1 MRVLSIRSWPCRP
14 SRARRAFGVALI
26 VGLSLA
32 WGTNWVAM
40 KVALEHLPPWTYR
53 ALTSFV
59 AGAILLL
66 LCRLNGGRVR
76 PYAAEWKPL
85 AICGVFN
92 ITFWHM
98 LTAYALIAMG
108 TGHVALLAHTMPVW
122 AALIAVIALGQRLTP
137 RLALATALGATG
149 IMALFWRH
157 VSLVADAPFAP
168 LLGIGAAF
176 AWAIGTI
183 YQKGRIWSLPILAM
197 AGWQLMIAAAPVGVV
212 AAVLE
217 GFAVPP
223 LPVTVWAALA
233 YTVLLSQVF
242 SYFAW
247 FKIVEIFPTQVAALA
262 TLLTPL
268 IGVLSSA
275 LLLDETLGWPELA
288 AMALCGS
295 ALALVLFVV
304 DRREDESAAPEPTA
318 ERQAS

>member
-1 MRVLSIRSWPCRP
+1 MIVPPIPRP
-14 SRARRAFGVALI
+14 SRAFGIALI

-40 KVALEHLPPWTYR
+40 KTALNAIPPWSYR
-53 ALTSFV
+53 ALTSYV

-66 LCRLNGGRVR
+66 ICHLAGGRVR
-76 PYAAEWKPL
+76 PYASEWKPL
-85 AICGVFN
+85 AICAVFN
-92 ITFWHM
+92 VTLWHM

-108 TGHVALLAHTMPVW
+108 TSHVALLAHTMPVW
-122 AALIAVIALGQRLTP
+122 AALIAVCVLGQRLTP
-137 RLALATALGATG
+137 RLALATALGAAG
-149 IMALFWRH
+149 IIALFWRH
-157 VSLVADAPFAP
+157 ASLVADAPFAP
-168 LLGIGAAF
+168 LLGLGAAF

-183 YQKGRIWSLPILAM
+183 YQKGRSWSLPILAM
-197 AGWQLMIAAAPVGVV
+197 AGWQLLIAAAPVGVV
-212 AAVLE
+212 AAMLE
-217 GFAVPP
+217 GFAIPP
-223 LPVTVWAALA
+223 LPAMVWVALA

-247 FKIVEIFPTQVAALA
+247 FKIVEIFPTQIAALA

-275 LLLDETLGWPELA
+275 VLLGETLGWPEIA

-295 ALALVLFVV
+295 ALALVLFASE
-304 DRREDESAAPEPTA
+304 RRVEDVPADPLA

>member
-1 MRVLSIRSWPCRP
+1 MTVPPIPRP
-14 SRARRAFGVALI
+14 SRAFGIALI

-40 KVALEHLPPWTYR
+40 KVALDHLPPWTYR
-53 ALTSFV
+53 ALTSYV

-66 LCRLNGGRVR
+66 LCQINGGRVR

-92 ITFWHM
+92 ITCWHM

-122 AALIAVIALGQRLTP
+122 AALIAVGVLGQRLTP
-137 RLALATALGATG
+137 RLALATALGAAG
-149 IMALFWRH
+149 IVALFWRH
-157 VSLVADAPFAP
+157 VSLVADAPLAP
-168 LLGIGAAF
+168 LLGLGAAF
-176 AWAIGTI
+176 TWAIGTI
-183 YQKGRIWSLPILAM
+183 YQKGRSWSLPILAM
-197 AGWQLMIAAAPVGVV
+197 AGWQLMIAAAPVAVV
-212 AAVLE
+212 AALLE

-223 LPVTVWAALA
+223 LPGKVWAALTF
-233 YTVLLSQVF
+233 TVLVSQVF

-275 LLLDETLGWPELA
+275 VLLRETLGWPELA

-295 ALALVLFVV
+295 ALALVLFV
-304 DRREDESAAPEPTA
+304 RPEATEDAPAARPATA
-318 ERQAS
+318 D

>member
-1 MRVLSIRSWPCRP
+1 MPVPPIPRP
-14 SRARRAFGVALI
+14 SRAFGLALI

-40 KVALEHLPPWTYR
+40 KTALGHLPPWTYR
-53 ALTSFV
+53 ALTSYV

-66 LCRLNGGRVR
+66 LCHLGGGRVR

-85 AICGVFN
+85 AICGFFN
-92 ITFWHM
+92 ITLWHM

-122 AALIAVIALGQRLTP
+122 AALIAVGVLGQRLTP
-137 RLALATALGATG
+137 RLALATALGAAG
-149 IMALFWRH
+149 IVALFWRH

-168 LLGIGAAF
+168 LLGLGAAF

-183 YQKGRIWSLPILAM
+183 YQKGRAWSLPILAM
-197 AGWQLMIAAAPVGVV
+197 AGWQLMIAAAPVAVV
-212 AAVLE
+212 AGVLE

-223 LPVTVWAALA
+223 LPGKVWLALA
-233 YTVLLSQVF
+233 YTVILSQVF

-268 IGVLSSA
+268 IGVISSA
-275 LLLDETLGWPELA
+275 VLLDEPLGWPEIG

-295 ALALVLFVV
+295 ALALVLFVQE
-304 DRREDESAAPEPTA
+304 RAPEPERAGIA
-318 ERQAS
+318 EAREGA

>member
-1 MRVLSIRSWPCRP
+1 MAVPPIPRP
-14 SRARRAFGVALI
+14 SRAFGVALI

-40 KVALEHLPPWTYR
+40 KTALNVIPPWSYR
-53 ALTSFV
+53 ALTSYV
-59 AGAILLL
+59 AGGILLL
-66 LCRLNGGRVR
+66 ICHLNGGRVR

-92 ITFWHM
+92 ITLWHM

-122 AALIAVIALGQRLTP
+122 AALIAVGVLGQRLTP
-137 RLALATALGATG
+137 RLALATALGAAG
-149 IMALFWRH
+149 IIALFWRH
-157 VSLVADAPFAP
+157 LSLVADAPFAP
-168 LLGIGAAF
+168 FLGLGAAF

-183 YQKGRIWSLPILAM
+183 YQKGRTWSLPILAM
-197 AGWQLMIAAAPVGVV
+197 AGWQLMIAAAPVAVV

-217 GFAVPP
+217 GFAVPS
-223 LPVTVWAALA
+223 LPAMVWVALA

-268 IGVLSSA
+268 IGVVSSA
-275 LLLDETLGWPELA
+275 LLLGETLGWPELT

-295 ALALVLFVV
+295 ALALVLFAG
-304 DRREDESAAPEPTA
+304 DRRREVEPAADPLA